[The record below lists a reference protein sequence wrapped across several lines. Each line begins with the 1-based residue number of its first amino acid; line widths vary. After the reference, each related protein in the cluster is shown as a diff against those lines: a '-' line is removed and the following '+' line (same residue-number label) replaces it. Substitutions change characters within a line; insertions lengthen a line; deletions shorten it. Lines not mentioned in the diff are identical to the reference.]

1 MMLSLCEWLSR
12 RICRGLLGWDMTLCA
27 YAWWRRDR
35 GLWCLWVLTFDR
47 VFRRD
52 ERDHCRSSY
61 ERRFP
66 GAIV

>member
-1 MMLSLCEWLSR
+1 
-12 RICRGLLGWDMTLCA
+12 MTLCA

-35 GLWCLWVLTFDR
+35 GLWRLWVLTFDH

-61 ERRFP
+61 ERRFKI
-66 GAIV
+66 ASSADYQL